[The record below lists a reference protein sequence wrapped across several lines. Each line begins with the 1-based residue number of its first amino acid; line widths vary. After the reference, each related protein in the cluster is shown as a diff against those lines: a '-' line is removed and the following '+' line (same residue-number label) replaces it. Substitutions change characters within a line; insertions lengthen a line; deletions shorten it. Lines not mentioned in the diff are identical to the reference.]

1 MIRRLLWLIAL
12 IATAGGI
19 SAPAAAAPQIAAIA
33 PVQYGYMIYGSGF
46 GADPRRV
53 TIIQNSSVLSSAA
66 ILSVSDSRIVVRSP
80 TTGQLTI
87 AVRVGDQVSPPV
99 VYQVGHAPVI
109 SAIAPTAGGYTIFG
123 AGFGTDR
130 GRVIVIQNNAVLP
143 STALVAV
150 TDNRID
156 VRAAVAG
163 TVAISVRVAAVL
175 SQAVTYAPA
184 NAPAITAITPT
195 TQGYVVSGRGFG
207 ADRSRVSIAENN
219 AVLPATAIIGV
230 ADNRIEVRSSA
241 AGTVTILIRVGAILT
256 APATYRPPVRPP
268 AIIAITPAPQG
279 YAVLGSGFGTDR
291 NRVSVVEN
299 NAVLPPTAIAAI
311 ADNRIDVRSPTTGS
325 RTVAVRVGPLV
336 SAPMP
341 YRGGSPPTVKLIVP
355 TADGY
360 TIVGSGFGTDRN
372 RVAIV
377 ENGALLPRTAV
388 ATLTDSQIIVRSP
401 VRAVRLVVVR
411 IDGMTSQPI
420 AVPAPLPAPPRR

>member
-1 MIRRLLWLIAL
+1 MIRRLLCLIAL
-12 IATAGGI
+12 VVAAGSV

-46 GADPRRV
+46 GTDPRRV
-53 TIIQNSSVLSSAA
+53 AVIQNSGVLPSAA
-66 ILSVSDSRIVVRSP
+66 ILSVSDGRIVVRSI

-184 NAPAITAITPT
+184 NAPAIMAITPT
-195 TQGYVVSGRGFG
+195 AQGYAVTGRGFG
-207 ADRSRVSIAENN
+207 TDRSRVSIAESNT
-219 AVLPATAIIGV
+219 VLPATAIVSV
-230 ADNRIEVRSSA
+230 ADNRIEVRSTA
-241 AGTVTILIRVGAILT
+241 IGAVTILIRVGAILS
-256 APATYRPPVRPP
+256 APATYRPAPRPP
-268 AIIAITPAPQG
+268 VIAAIMPAPQG

-291 NRVSVVEN
+291 NSVSVLEN
-299 NAVLPPTAIAAI
+299 NAVLPPTAIATL
-311 ADNRIDVRSPTTGS
+311 ADGRIDVRSPTTGT
-325 RTVAVRVGPLV
+325 RTVAVRAGPLF
-336 SAPMP
+336 SAPML
-341 YRGGSPPTVKLIVP
+341 YQGGSTPAVKLIVP

-377 ENGALLPRTAV
+377 ENGVLLPRTAIM
-388 ATLTDSQIIVRSP
+388 ALTDSQIIVRSP
-401 VRAVRLVVVR
+401 VRAVRLVAVR

-420 AVPAPLPAPPRR
+420 TIPAPLPAPARR